1 MKGMKTLFC
10 DHKHTQ
16 KNIEINVLNENIKK
30 VFAIY
35 ICVCVC
41 VCVRVRARACACV
54 CVLKDG
60 CPCYQTAPIYIN
72 FFFQNNL

>member
-1 MKGMKTLFC
+1 MKGMKTLFY

-35 ICVCVC
+35 IYIYVCVCVC
-41 VCVRVRARACACV
+41 VCACARVRVCIKTW
-54 CVLKDG
+54 LSMLSDS
-60 CPCYQTAPIYIN
+60 T
-72 FFFQNNL
+72 NLH